1 MSNVAESGDQ
11 HSIIWGMFMATT
23 LKAATFMGK
32 EFLNY
37 SKCCQESRKSHL
49 ETDVRCHSAVGQQ
62 SGRNQWPG
70 QNSVV
75 KEYLDTSVI
84 N

>member
-1 MSNVAESGDQ
+1 MRRHLWERISQ
-11 HSIIWGMFMATT
+11 H
-23 LKAATFMGK
+23 
-32 EFLNY
+32 

-49 ETDVRCHSAVGQQ
+49 ETDDVRCHRPIGEQP
-62 SGRNQWPG
+62 GRNQLPG

-75 KEYLDTSVI
+75 KEFLDASVI

>member
-1 MSNVAESGDQ
+1 MGNVHGYNVKCGD
-11 HSIIWGMFMATT
+11 IY
-23 LKAATFMGK
+23 GK

-49 ETDVRCHSAVGQQ
+49 ETDVRCHSAVGEQ
-62 SGRNQWPG
+62 SGRNQLLG

-75 KEYLDTSVI
+75 KEFLDTSVI